1 MNVRPSMRDAVLAL
15 KAEGKSHSEVADA
28 LGISR
33 SAVAG
38 YVNRHREKSAP
49 AEVRAEARKIRNI
62 KRQVKRAEN
71 RERPPVTLKG
81 APRLPPPPPRPLVPP
96 TLPEPV
102 TEGVSILHVRFGQ
115 CRWVLPRKHEGLAVF
130 CGEPTLT
137 GKSWC
142 AHHNARMFQAPPPPA
157 KSAKKPLRR
166 IAR

>member
-1 MNVRPSMRDAVLAL
+1 MNVRPNLRDAVLAL
-15 KAEGKSHSEVADA
+15 KAEGKNYSQIADA

-38 YVNRHREKSAP
+38 YLNRHRERMAP
-49 AEVRAEARKIRNI
+49 PEVRAEKRQVRNI
-62 KRQVKRAEN
+62 KRNIKRAEN
-71 RERPPVTLKG
+71 RERKPQVLRG
-81 APRLPPPPPRPLVPP
+81 APRPPEAPPAPPVPP

-102 TEGVSILHVRFGQ
+102 TDGVSILHVRFGQ

-142 AHHNARMFQAPPPPA
+142 AHHNARMFQAAPVVV
-157 KSAKKPLRR
+157 KKRPLRR
-166 IAR
+166 ITR